1 MLANLVCRR
10 DGAVLRKRVAHAAL
24 VVVLAADEALQGTRV
39 LLRDELGLLADLSAL
54 WALAHHHIG
63 FLVRLAVRIDAQ
75 RARLGA
81 ERRHLH
87 LGHAARGAR
96 VGQRLHLALRQRVGD
111 VAIRPAG
118 TADEHAARL
127 LGHADLQIL
136 AAFGTLAH
144 VGIGRHGI
152 RQSVFD
158 LLGMRQQVGK
168 LLGEQVAAVGD
179 HRIFGVAALGDV
191 VHLLFKLGRHLRM
204 RDMRGELVKGVA
216 NRHAQLAGLDGVVLD
231 VLHRVQALDDAVA
244 RGLRAQAQL
253 LHLLDQLALAVA
265 RRRLGLLLGAL
276 GAVEGD
282 LLPLAHGGQL
292 LVLLHAVRVDGTIAR
307 RHQHVALCREMLAAH
322 FERDL
327 RALDYGRIR
336 QRCQES
342 ACDEVIQ
349 LVIGRCQVV
358 RRGLGS
364 GIDGRMVG
372 GLLLAARGVQLAGG
386 EQLLAIRG
394 VRRVARDG
402 LHHFGQVER
411 ARIHRVVDTRIGD
424 IAVHVQAFGDAHG
437 ARRRKAL
444 RRCRGHEA
452 GGVERHGRLLLARA
466 LLHRRHRGACRTRNG
481 RHGRFRRRLVLEAGR
496 GVRRREGKL
505 AVTGGRAGSGAGVEG
520 ALDHPV
526 VLGDE
531 RQALALARHD
541 QRQRGRLHAAGAAH
555 VAVAGEFDQRKVTRE
570 HRAPDQVDVL
580 TGCTGRGKVRV

>member
-1 MLANLVCRR
+1 
-10 DGAVLRKRVAHAAL
+10 
-24 VVVLAADEALQGTRV
+24 
-39 LLRDELGLLADLSAL
+39 
-54 WALAHHHIG
+54 
-63 FLVRLAVRIDAQ
+63 
-75 RARLGA
+75 
-81 ERRHLH
+81 
-87 LGHAARGAR
+87 
-96 VGQRLHLALRQRVGD
+96 
-111 VAIRPAG
+111 
-118 TADEHAARL
+118 
-127 LGHADLQIL
+127 
-136 AAFGTLAH
+136 
-144 VGIGRHGI
+144 
-152 RQSVFD
+152 
-158 LLGMRQQVGK
+158 MRQQVGK

-191 VHLLFKLGRHLRM
+191 VHLLFQLGRHLRM
-204 RDMRGELVKGVA
+204 RDVRGELVKSVA

-265 RRRLGLLLGAL
+265 RRRLGLLFRAL
-276 GAVEGD
+276 SAVEGD
-282 LLPLAHGGQL
+282 LLSLAHGGQL
-292 LVLLHAVRVDGTIAR
+292 LVLLHAVRVDGAVAR
-307 RHQHVALCREMLAAH
+307 RHQHVALGREMLAAH

-327 RALDYGRIR
+327 RALHHGRIR

-342 ACDEVIQ
+342 ACDEVVQ

-358 RRGLGS
+358 GRGLGR
-364 GIDGRMVG
+364 GIDGWMVG
-372 GLLLAARGVQLAGG
+372 GLLLAARSVQLAGG

-402 LHHFGQVER
+402 LHHFGQVKR
-411 ARIHRVVDTRIGD
+411 TGIHRVVDTRIGD

-437 ARRRKAL
+437 SRRRKAL
-444 RRCRGHEA
+444 RRGRGHEA

-466 LLHRRHRGACRTRNG
+466 LLHRRHRGACRARNG
-481 RHGRFRRRLVLEAGR
+481 GHGRLRRRLLLEAGR

-505 AVTGGRAGSGAGVEG
+505 AVAGGRAGSGAGVEG

-555 VAVAGEFDQRKVTRE
+555 VAVAGELDQREVARE
-570 HRAPDQVDVL
+570 HRAPDQVDIL
-580 TGCTGRGKVRV
+580 AGCAGRGKVRIKLHQVRERVRDLLFRESAVTGAGNRRRGIDLLDARQSIRADQLALTVEVGRDDDGVRLLRQVLQAADDLLLLRELLDRRVDQIRQGVHLPRLQLNAVLDEGLLLFKRRARQASGQLRRDGLALRGDASPAAALLIYKSRREIGL